1 MLERTGVPTPEQIR
15 EVTPPEEIMKA
26 KPVAIIECFQKIP
39 CDPCHTACP
48 TGAILEFED
57 INDLPKIDWS
67 KCTGCALCV
76 AKCPGL
82 AVFVVDMTYSDR
94 EAIVKLPYEF
104 LPVPSRGEEVECLN
118 REGKVVSKGKV
129 LQVFEPFKDGTKVIS
144 VVVPK
149 EFAMEI
155 RHIRVVRKDG

>member
-1 MLERTGVPTPEQIR
+1 MLERTGVPTREQIR
-15 EVTPPEEIMKA
+15 GVTPPQEILNS
-26 KPVAIIECFQKIP
+26 KPVVIVECFQRIP

-57 INDLPKIDWS
+57 INDLPKVDWS

-82 AVFVVDMTYSDR
+82 AVFVVDMTYSDK
-94 EAIVKLPYEF
+94 EAIVKIPYEF
-104 LPVPSRGEEVECLN
+104 RPLPNKDEIVECLN
-118 REGKVVSKGKV
+118 REGVVVCEGKV
-129 LQVFEPFKDGTKVIS
+129 IHVFEPFKDGTKVVS

-149 EFAMEI
+149 EFAMEV
-155 RHIRVVRKDG
+155 RHVRVVRKDE

>member
-1 MLERTGVPTPEQIR
+1 MLEKTGVPTPEQIK
-15 EVTPPEEIMKA
+15 EVTPPEEILNS
-26 KPVAIIECFQKIP
+26 KPVVIVECFQKIP

-48 TGAILEFED
+48 TGAIMEFED
-57 INDLPKIDWS
+57 INDLPKVDWS

-82 AVFVVDMTYSDR
+82 AVFVVDMTYSDN

-104 LPVPSRGEEVECLN
+104 LPVPQRGEIVECLN
-118 REGKVVSKGKV
+118 REGVVVSKGKV
-129 LQVFEPFKDGTKVIS
+129 VQVFEPFKDGTKVIS

-149 EFAMEI
+149 ELAMEV
-155 RHIRVVRKDG
+155 RHIRVVREDG